1 MSDAYSD
8 LPSAQLLVVANS
20 ITPRPAAALRTA
32 TVRWPAIARDAADE
46 ILTDAEGEA
55 ALDAST
61 EQA

>member
-1 MSDAYSD
+1 
-8 LPSAQLLVVANS
+8 VVANS